1 MNPAEYFIS
10 LVNTDFDDHAD
21 VPKLLQ
27 SYAQS
32 ETRRQLAD
40 RIEADRKTLQH
51 LPDIEQPS
59 PSALRQFGVL
69 MYRNLV
75 NNVRNPGIYWIRLFM
90 YFCLS
95 FMVGTMYL
103 STNDDLTEEDLV
115 PLLFYVQAFLLK
127 VRYINVA

>member
-1 MNPAEYFIS
+1 
-10 LVNTDFDDHAD
+10 
-21 VPKLLQ
+21 
-27 SYAQS
+27 
-32 ETRRQLAD
+32 
-40 RIEADRKTLQH
+40 
-51 LPDIEQPS
+51 
-59 PSALRQFGVL
+59 QFGVL

-103 STNDDLTEEDLV
+103 STNHDLTEEDLV